1 MARLPQPPAPA
12 VLQAM
17 LRRTEDVIAVP
28 AGTRLVRVFT
38 TGGNHPQQWNSFRY
52 AGPLPHARFDP
63 HLPNAQG
70 GPTVTREHGVLYF
83 SLSVQTCIAEVFQA
97 TSTVDR
103 RTRSP
108 QLVLFRPRRTLR
120 LLDLTGLWPTRA
132 GASQAIATGPKL
144 RTQAW
149 ARGIRAAYP
158 ELDGLWYRSSMDA
171 GNPSLCLWDPPAAT
185 ALPDSPDVLLPLS
198 HPGLDVPLGRV
209 CKELSYTLLD

>member
-1 MARLPQPPAPA
+1 
-12 VLQAM
+12 M

-28 AGTRLVRVFT
+28 AGTRLARVFT
-38 TGGNHPQQWNSFRY
+38 AGGSHPQEWNSFRY

-63 HLPNAQG
+63 HLPNSQG

-83 SLSVQTCIAEVFQA
+83 SMSVQTCIAEVFQA
-97 TSTVDR
+97 SSTVDR
-103 RTRSP
+103 STREP
-108 QLVLFRPRRTLR
+108 HLVLFRPRRTLR

-132 GASQAIATGPKL
+132 GASQAISSGPKA
-144 RTQAW
+144 RSQAW

-171 GNPSLCLWDPPAAT
+171 GKPSLCLWDPPAVT
-185 ALPDSPDVLLPLS
+185 ALPEEPDVLLPLN

-209 CKELSYTLLD
+209 CQELSYTLLD

>member
-38 TGGNHPQQWNSFRY
+38 SAGNHPQQWDTFRY

-63 HLPNAQG
+63 HMPNTQG
-70 GPTVTREHGVLYF
+70 GPTITREHGVLYF
-83 SLSVQTCIAEVFQA
+83 SLSVRTCIAEVFQA

-103 RTRSP
+103 KSRSP
-108 QLVLFRPRRTLR
+108 HLVLFRPRRTLR
-120 LLDLTGLWPTRA
+120 LLDLSGLWPTRA
-132 GASQAIATGPKL
+132 GASQAISNGIKE

-149 ARGIRAAYP
+149 ARNIRAAYP

-171 GNPSLCLWDPPAAT
+171 GNPSLCLWDPPSAT
-185 ALPDSPDVLLPLS
+185 ALPESPDVLLPLD
-198 HPGLDVPLGRV
+198 HPGLDLPLGRV
-209 CKELSYTLLD
+209 CRELNYTLLD

>member
-38 TGGNHPQQWNSFRY
+38 TGGNHPQQWNTFRY

-63 HLPNAQG
+63 HAPNTQG

-83 SLSVQTCIAEVFQA
+83 SLSVRTCIAEVYQA

-108 QLVLFRPRRTLR
+108 HLVLFRPRRTLR
-120 LLDLTGLWPTRA
+120 LLDLSGLWPTRA
-132 GASQAIATGPKL
+132 GASQAISSGPKE

-149 ARGIRAAYP
+149 ARAIRAAYP

>member
-38 TGGNHPQQWNSFRY
+38 SAGNHPQQWDTFRY

-63 HLPNAQG
+63 HVPNTQG
-70 GPTVTREHGVLYF
+70 GPTITREHGVLYF
-83 SLSVQTCIAEVFQA
+83 SLSVRTCVAEVFQA

-103 RTRSP
+103 KTRSP
-108 QLVLFRPRRTLR
+108 HLVLFRPRRTLR
-120 LLDLTGLWPTRA
+120 LLDLSGLWPTRA
-132 GASQAIATGPKL
+132 GASQAISNGAKE

-149 ARGIRAAYP
+149 ARNIRAAYP

-171 GNPSLCLWDPPAAT
+171 GNPSLCLWDPPSAT
-185 ALPDSPDVLLPLS
+185 ALPESPDVLLPLD
-198 HPGLDVPLGRV
+198 HPGLDLPLGRV
-209 CKELSYTLLD
+209 CKELNYTLLD